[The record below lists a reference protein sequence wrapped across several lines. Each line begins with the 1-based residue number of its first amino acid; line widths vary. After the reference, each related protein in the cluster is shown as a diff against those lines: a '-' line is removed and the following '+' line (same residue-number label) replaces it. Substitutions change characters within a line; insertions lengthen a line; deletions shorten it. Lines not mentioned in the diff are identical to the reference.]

1 MQETSFIQESWNI
14 KRIILTLAVLFIL
27 GGVVYGLKVFVLDE
41 NKVSQKQSSNNS
53 VAGISIQKEQ
63 ASEEPEDKIDLKSI
77 FPSSAKELQVN
88 IQQKLDAVKEE
99 VNNLNAQDIASSS
112 PQVQKVLNDIKN
124 LEQYPKNQVK
134 EACQKICDGF

>member
-1 MQETSFIQESWNI
+1 MQETNFIQESWNI
-14 KRIILTLAVLFIL
+14 KRIALALTILFVLGSII
-27 GGVVYGLKVFVLDE
+27 YGAKVFVLDK
-41 NKVSQKQSSNNS
+41 NKISQKKTSND

-63 ASEEPEDKIDLKSI
+63 VSGESEDKIELKSM

-99 VNNLNAQDIASSS
+99 VNNLNAQDIASTS

-134 EACQKICDGF
+134 ETCQKICDGL

>member
-14 KRIILTLAVLFIL
+14 KRIVLALVTLFIL
-27 GGVVYGLKVFVLDE
+27 TGIFYGFKVFVLDK
-41 NKVSQKQSSNNS
+41 NKISQKQNAKQSSNS

-63 ASEEPEDKIDLKSI
+63 VTEEPD
-77 FPSSAKELQVN
+77 FPSSVKELQTN
-88 IQQKLDAVKEE
+88 IQQKLDAVKKE

-112 PQVQKVLNDIKN
+112 PQIQKVLDDIKN

-134 EACQKICDGF
+134 EACQKICDGL

>member
-14 KRIILTLAVLFIL
+14 KRIALVLTILFVL
-27 GGVVYGLKVFVLDE
+27 GGILYGAKVFVLDK
-41 NKVSQKQSSNNS
+41 NKISPKKTSND

-63 ASEEPEDKIDLKSI
+63 VSGEPEDKIDLKST

-99 VNNLNAQDIASSS
+99 VNNLNVQDIASSS
-112 PQVQKVLNDIKN
+112 PQVQKVLSDIKN

-134 EACQKICDGF
+134 EACQKICDGL

>member
-14 KRIILTLAVLFIL
+14 KRIILTLIILFVLGGIIYGAKVFIL
-27 GGVVYGLKVFVLDE
+27 DK
-41 NKVSQKQSSNNS
+41 NKISQKKTSND

-63 ASEEPEDKIDLKSI
+63 VSGEPEDKIDLKST

-99 VNNLNAQDIASSS
+99 VNNLNVQDIASSS
-112 PQVQKVLNDIKN
+112 PQVQKVLSDIKN

-134 EACQKICDGF
+134 EACQKICDGL